1 MKKILIF
8 IIEVYQKYL
17 SPDHSF
23 WARKNNNPPYCKH
36 YPTCSEY
43 TKEAIEKKG
52 ALMGSLKGIGRILR
66 CMPWNKGG
74 YDPVDKN

>member
-1 MKKILIF
+1 VKKILIF

-43 TKEAIEKKG
+43 TKEAIEKK
-52 ALMGSLKGIGRILR
+52 
-66 CMPWNKGG
+66 
-74 YDPVDKN
+74 